1 MVQHQRLHVSRD
13 ALFLPF
19 FPLGCSMCAIRVVY
33 GPFVE
38 SLLRGRRS
46 RYSLH
51 VCADKVGL
59 LIRTGLAR

>member
-19 FPLGCSMCAIRVVY
+19 FPLGCSMCAIR
-33 GPFVE
+33 GPFVV

-59 LIRTGLAR
+59 LMRTGVAR